1 MTLRKKH
8 FANVMD
14 DKHAIEQSHRDESCT
29 AAVGEWNSASLY
41 LPMVI
46 MTRSII
52 WICNLNLILR
62 LSKSQKWLHIF
73 FSSVKEGT

>member
-14 DKHAIEQSHRDESCT
+14 DKHAIEQSRRDESCT

-52 WICNLNLILR
+52 WICNLNLIFR
-62 LSKSQKWLHIF
+62 PSKSQK
-73 FSSVKEGT
+73 

>member
-29 AAVGEWNSASLY
+29 GAVGEWKSVSLY
-41 LPMVI
+41 LSTVI
-46 MTRSII
+46 MTRSVIQ
-52 WICNLNLILR
+52 ICNLNLILR
-62 LSKSQKWLHIF
+62 PSKS
-73 FSSVKEGT
+73 